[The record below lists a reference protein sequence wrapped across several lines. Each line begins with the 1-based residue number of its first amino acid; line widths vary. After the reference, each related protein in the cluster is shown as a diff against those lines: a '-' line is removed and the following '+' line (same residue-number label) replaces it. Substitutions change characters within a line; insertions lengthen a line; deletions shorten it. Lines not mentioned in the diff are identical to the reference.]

1 MVTKENCNMK
11 CIKQILICFLTISG
25 LVASPTMIISARHS
39 GAGELIRN
47 GQPADTEQIIQ
58 KQPSDKTVVTL
69 GISAIKKNRAL
80 AKQNAT
86 NEALKEA
93 IEQSIILMMGNDKID
108 SNLSLIYEAV
118 NNHAEKFIVTYTII
132 GELIEK
138 DKSIVAVESQIN
150 RDALVNFFNQN
161 GVINSNDP
169 NTEKISG
176 LKTIRAIIDGDD
188 YLSSFI
194 MLRKTLNSM
203 NGIKDVQARDL
214 SSDQAVVTIFFNGDG
229 NSLANE
235 LMLTSFDDFRLEI
248 SSITEDSLTIRFIPK
263 VYGVPIEKSDM
274 EGAYISE

>member
-1 MVTKENCNMK
+1 MK
-11 CIKQILICFLTISG
+11 FIKQILICFLTISG
-25 LVASPTMIISARHS
+25 LVVSPTTIISARHS
-39 GAGELIRN
+39 GSGELIGN
-47 GQPADTEQIIQ
+47 EQPTDTHQIIQ
-58 KQPSDKTVVTL
+58 KQPNDKTVVTL

-150 RDALVNFFNQN
+150 KDALVNFFNQN
-161 GVINSNDP
+161 GVVNSSDP
-169 NTEKISG
+169 NKEKISG

-229 NSLANE
+229 NRLANE